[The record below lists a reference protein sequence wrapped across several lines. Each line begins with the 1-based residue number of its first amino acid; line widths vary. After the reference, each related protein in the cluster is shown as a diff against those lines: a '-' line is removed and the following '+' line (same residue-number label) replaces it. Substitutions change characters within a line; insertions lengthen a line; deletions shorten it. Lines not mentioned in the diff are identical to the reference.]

1 MKNLTF
7 REGSS
12 LPRPRI
18 TDPESRN
25 RILGSRN
32 EFPTFLLLEFVTR
45 NVRNG
50 SAVAENEK
58 DQNPSKCQYV
68 YCICQNN
75 KDIAPLLAK

>member
-50 SAVAENEK
+50 SAVAENGKNKILEK
-58 DQNPSKCQYV
+58 CKNL

-75 KDIAPLLAK
+75 KYIAPMLAK